1 MTGARVN
8 GKMKKSG
15 ARVNGRMTRS
25 AVLKWN
31 MLSVWGK

>member
-31 MLSVWGK
+31 MLSIWGK